1 MRVLV
6 NGRPSECVDVRDRG
20 FQYGDGVFTTLRV
33 SGGKA
38 MLWSRH
44 LGRLADACSRL
55 GICYPGDGALAADL
69 RLLGSEAA
77 EGVIKI
83 QITRGIGDRGYRATM
98 NGEPTRVVSFHP
110 APEFPQAYYRS
121 GVNVTHCRTPLGINT
136 ALAGIK
142 HTNRLEQVLG
152 RGEWA
157 DEFQEGLMCDTEGFL
172 VEGTMSNLFMVKGG
186 RLETPLID
194 RCGVNG
200 VMRCLVLEIARS
212 QGIEVHERRIWPEEL
227 ASADEV
233 FLTNCVIGI
242 WPVARVAARSYPV
255 GEVTRVLSMRLE
267 AHQRSEVLAG

>member
-55 GICYPGDGALAADL
+55 GIRYPGDEALAADL

-83 QITRGIGDRGYRATM
+83 QITRGIGGRGYRPVAD
-98 NGEPTRVVSFHP
+98 GEPTRVVSLHP
-110 APEFPQAYYRS
+110 APEFPRAYYRS
-121 GVNVTHCRTPLGINT
+121 GVSVTRCRTPLGINT

-172 VEGTMSNLFMVKGG
+172 VEGTMSNVFLVKAG

-200 VMRCLVLEIARS
+200 VMRRLVLEIARS
-212 QGIEVHERRIWPEEL
+212 QGVEVHERRVRLEEL

-242 WPVARVAARSYPV
+242 WPVARLADRSYAV
-255 GEVTRVLSMRLE
+255 GEVTRMLSARVDDRQRRVLPE
-267 AHQRSEVLAG
+267 

>member
-55 GICYPGDGALAADL
+55 GIRYPGDEALAADL

-83 QITRGIGDRGYRATM
+83 QITRGIGGRGYRPVAD
-98 NGEPTRVVSFHP
+98 GEPTRVVSLHP
-110 APEFPQAYYRS
+110 APEFPRAYYRS
-121 GVNVTHCRTPLGINT
+121 GVSVTRCRTPLGINT

-152 RGEWA
+152 RGEWT

-172 VEGTMSNLFMVKGG
+172 VEGTMSNVFLVKAG

-200 VMRCLVLEIARS
+200 VMRRLVLEIARS
-212 QGIEVHERRIWPEEL
+212 QGVEVRERRVRLEEL

-242 WPVARVAARSYPV
+242 WPVARLADRSYAV
-255 GEVTRVLSMRLE
+255 GEVTRMLSARVDDRQRRVLPE
-267 AHQRSEVLAG
+267 

>member
-6 NGRPSECVDVRDRG
+6 NGRPSEFVDVRDRG

-33 SGGKA
+33 SGGQP
-38 MLWSRH
+38 LLLSRH
-44 LGRLADACSRL
+44 LDRLADDCSRL
-55 GICYPGDGALAADL
+55 GISYPGDESVLVDL
-69 RLLGSEAA
+69 RLLGPEAA
-77 EGVIKI
+77 EGVVKI
-83 QITRGIGDRGYRATM
+83 QITRGIGGRGYRPVTD
-98 NGEPTRVVSFHP
+98 GEPTRVVSLHSVP
-110 APEFPQAYYRS
+110 GFPQAYYRS
-121 GVNVTHCRTPLGINT
+121 GVSVTRCSTPLGINT

-172 VEGTMSNLFMVKGG
+172 VEGTMSNLFMVKAGQ
-186 RLETPLID
+186 LETPLID
-194 RCGVNG
+194 RCGVSG
-200 VMRCLVLEIARS
+200 VMRRLVLEIARS
-212 QGIEVHERRIWPEEL
+212 QGIAVHERRVRPEEL

-255 GEVTRVLSMRLE
+255 GEVTRVLSVCLE
-267 AHQRSEVLAG
+267 DYQRSEVLAG

>member
-55 GICYPGDGALAADL
+55 GIRYPGDEALAADL

-83 QITRGIGDRGYRATM
+83 QITRGIGGRGYRPVAD
-98 NGEPTRVVSFHP
+98 GEPTRVVSLHP
-110 APEFPQAYYRS
+110 APEFPRAYYRS
-121 GVNVTHCRTPLGINT
+121 GVSVTRCRTPLGINT

-152 RGEWA
+152 RGEWT

-172 VEGTMSNLFMVKGG
+172 VEGTMSNVFLVKAG

-200 VMRCLVLEIARS
+200 VMRRLVLEIARS
-212 QGIEVHERRIWPEEL
+212 QGVEVHERRVRLEEL

-242 WPVARVAARSYPV
+242 WPVARLADRSYAV
-255 GEVTRVLSMRLE
+255 GEVTRMLSARVDDRQRRVLPE
-267 AHQRSEVLAG
+267 